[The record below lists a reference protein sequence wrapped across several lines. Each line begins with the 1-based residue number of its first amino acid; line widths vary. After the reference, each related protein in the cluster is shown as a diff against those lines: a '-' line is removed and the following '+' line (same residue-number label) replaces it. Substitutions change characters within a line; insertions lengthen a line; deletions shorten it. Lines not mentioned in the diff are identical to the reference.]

1 MKQLAE
7 QFEMK
12 ALPCDPAAMNGLSQ
26 KLITSHY
33 ENNYGGAVKR
43 LVNIRKQLGQLDWPQ
58 TPNFT
63 INGLKREELIAAN
76 SAFLHEL
83 YFSCLGGNGE
93 LALGGLSVGLAR
105 DFGSVDQWKSEFVA
119 LAKAMGGGSG
129 WAMLSWSPRENR
141 LVNHWAADHT
151 HQLAGAVPLLALDM
165 YEHAYH
171 LDFGANAG
179 AYVEAFM
186 RNVHWDNVNE
196 HYAAAVASSTQH
208 LGMSCAEAAQADV
221 QRIDVRRA
229 GAYASAPNMISGAV
243 WHDPEKVHDW
253 AATLPKTKPVIVY
266 CVWGHEVGQSTAAIL
281 RDQGI
286 DAKFL
291 SGGMDAWKTAG
302 LPIEAK

>member
-1 MKQLAE
+1 MRFQARPISFKPPRLS
-7 QFEMK
+7 
-12 ALPCDPAAMNGLSQ
+12 GLSWR
-26 KLITSHY
+26 LITSHY

-43 LVNIRKQLGQLDWPQ
+43 LVSIRQQLARLDWPQ

-83 YFSCLGGNGE
+83 YFSCLGGDGE
-93 LALGGLSVGLAR
+93 LALGGLSVGITR

-129 WAMLSWSPRENR
+129 WAMLSWSARENR

-151 HQLAGAVPLLALDM
+151 NQLAGAVPVLALDM

-208 LGMSCAEAAQADV
+208 LAISCAEAAEADV

-229 GAYASAPNMISGAV
+229 GAYAAAPNMISGAV
-243 WHDPEKVHDW
+243 WHDPERVHEW
-253 AATLPKTKPVIVY
+253 AATLPKSKPVIVY

-291 SGGMDAWKTAG
+291 HGGMDAWKTAG
-302 LPIEAK
+302 LPIQAK